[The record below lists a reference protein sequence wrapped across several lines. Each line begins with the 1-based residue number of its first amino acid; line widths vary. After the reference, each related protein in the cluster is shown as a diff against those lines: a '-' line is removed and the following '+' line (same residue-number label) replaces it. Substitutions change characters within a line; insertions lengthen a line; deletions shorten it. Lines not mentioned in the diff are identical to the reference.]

1 MSSDASSFP
10 DKVPRGLRGLSNPN
24 RNLLSTLSDKEQLQ
38 QEAMAV
44 ERWWSQSRWKHT
56 KRIYSGEYLL
66 TFWNHFALLL
76 SLASSLYS
84 DGCGEFAPFR

>member
-1 MSSDASSFP
+1 MSIESPSFP
-10 DKVPRGLRGLSNPN
+10 DKIPRGLRGLSNPN

-56 KRIYSGEYLL
+56 KRIYSGTNVFGVLGITVNRSTHPL
-66 TFWNHFALLL
+66 PLVQRRMW
-76 SLASSLYS
+76 
-84 DGCGEFAPFR
+84 